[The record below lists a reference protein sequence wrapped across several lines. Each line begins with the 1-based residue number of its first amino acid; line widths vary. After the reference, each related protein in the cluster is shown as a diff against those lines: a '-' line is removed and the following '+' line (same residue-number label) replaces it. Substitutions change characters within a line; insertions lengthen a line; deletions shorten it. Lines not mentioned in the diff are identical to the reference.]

1 MNQWFRV
8 CALVTGLLCTPVI
21 AEEFNLDGF
30 KIGKLH
36 TGMLS
41 AEAVGLPGCVFTKGK
56 LLSSEADGAWHQAWS
71 AKGCGLTLSFSA
83 QDKKSPLRLSDMEII
98 APSQLKTERGVG
110 IGSTEAQVRT
120 QYIGQINTEES
131 VAQKT
136 LVLGSMYGGVIF
148 ELNKGSVQRIFV
160 GASAE

>member
-1 MNQWFRV
+1 MQQWSKV
-8 CALVTGLLCTPVI
+8 CALVAGLVCTPVM

-56 LLSSEADGAWHQAWS
+56 LLASEADGAWHQAWS
-71 AKGCGLTLSFSA
+71 AKGCGLTLGFST
-83 QDKKSPLRLSDMEII
+83 QDKKSALRLSDLEVV
-98 APSQLKTERGVG
+98 APSTLKTERGIG

-120 QYIGQINTEES
+120 QYIHEINAEES

-136 LVLGSMYGGVIF
+136 LVLGSVYGGVIF
-148 ELNKGSVQRIFV
+148 ELNKGRVQRIFV
-160 GASAE
+160 GAAAE